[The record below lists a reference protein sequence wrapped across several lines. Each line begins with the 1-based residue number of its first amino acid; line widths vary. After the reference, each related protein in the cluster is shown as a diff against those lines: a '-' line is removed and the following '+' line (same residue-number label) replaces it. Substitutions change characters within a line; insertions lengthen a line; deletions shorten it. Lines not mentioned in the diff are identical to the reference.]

1 MRPGPGINLSSN
13 LSSTSR
19 LEMPTQCPIL
29 SLQPTRIPLG
39 IRSSKPFQP
48 NRGFLLYLYSPR
60 RRFSDYL
67 PFLPAEF
74 FRGHLSEEIEG
85 KVFPGSKLERTF
97 FWGRNFASNRFDS
110 NDFLLVEDWKEE
122 DWEIYLSKLFNR
134 SIFIPVIISLYIHPV
149 ESFLKSLT
157 LLRTFES
164 RFLIFT
170 SRKLNV
176 FLSPSPPF
184 GVTLC
189 IYRG

>member
-85 KVFPGSKLERTF
+85 KVFPGSKLERRF
-97 FWGRNFASNRFDS
+97 FWGRNFVQPFRFER
-110 NDFLLVEDWKEE
+110 FWKEE

-176 FLSPSPPF
+176 FLSPPPPF

>member
-85 KVFPGSKLERTF
+85 KVFPGSKLERRF

-110 NDFLLVEDWKEE
+110 NDFLLVENWKAE
-122 DWEIYLSKLFNR
+122 DWEIYLSTGKFKIQSFDFHSCNC
-134 SIFIPVIISLYIHPV
+134 IFIYIHPV

-157 LLRTFES
+157 LLRTHLDF
-164 RFLIFT
+164 
-170 SRKLNV
+170 
-176 FLSPSPPF
+176 
-184 GVTLC
+184 
-189 IYRG
+189 

>member
-122 DWEIYLSKLFNR
+122 DWEIYLSTGKLFNR
-134 SIFIPVIISLYIHPV
+134 SIFIPVIISLYIYIHPV

-157 LLRTFES
+157 LLRTHLDF
-164 RFLIFT
+164 
-170 SRKLNV
+170 
-176 FLSPSPPF
+176 
-184 GVTLC
+184 
-189 IYRG
+189 